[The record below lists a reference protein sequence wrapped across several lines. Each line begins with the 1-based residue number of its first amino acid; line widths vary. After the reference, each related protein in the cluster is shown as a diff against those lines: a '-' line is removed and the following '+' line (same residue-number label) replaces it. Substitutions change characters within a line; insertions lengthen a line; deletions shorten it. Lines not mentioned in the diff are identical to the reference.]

1 VSGDIR
7 AGLQIGALVSL
18 ELGICSA
25 ADRYTG
31 HGDIRL
37 PSDGLSGVDEEYLLI
52 RSGHNLHGW
61 RLVGKAGE
69 EEGRGV
75 GSGSEV
81 LFKE

>member
-1 VSGDIR
+1 VGGDIC
-7 AGLQIGALVSL
+7 AGLQIGTSVSL
-18 ELGICSA
+18 ELGVYGV
-25 ADRYTG
+25 ADCHAG
-31 HGDIRL
+31 HGGVRL
-37 PSDGLSGVDEEYLLI
+37 PSDGSSCVDEEYLLI